1 METLLIVL
9 LVIALFGNWLW
20 FVAFRAYRKEINKH
34 LRKAGREKYQAVY
47 MAEHTARLDEAQ
59 RKGHL
64 QENKNTGPIYHFNED
79 GSTVVLNEDRIEFLQ
94 SVVDKG
100 LGGMELDHLKPI
112 SSIYNV
118 ASAEPK
124 K

>member
-1 METLLIVL
+1 MVWFLLIVL
-9 LVIALFGNWLW
+9 LFSNWLW
-20 FVAFRAYRKEINKH
+20 FVAFRSYRKEVGRQW
-34 LRKAGREKYQAVY
+34 RKAGKQKYQEVY

-64 QENKNTGPIYHFNED
+64 KHTKDTAPIYHYNED

-112 SSIYNV
+112 SSTYNV
-118 ASAEPK
+118 TNGGK

>member
-1 METLLIVL
+1 METLLVIL

-34 LRKAGREKYQAVY
+34 LRKASREKYQAVY
-47 MAEHTARLDEAQ
+47 MAEQTARLDEAQ

-64 QENKNTGPIYHFNED
+64 QENKNTGPIYHHNED

-100 LGGMELDHLKPI
+100 LGGMELDHVSPI
-112 SSIYNV
+112 SKAVNNAKAV
-118 ASAEPK
+118 K
-124 K
+124 

>member
-1 METLLIVL
+1 MWYGILIGLLI
-9 LVIALFGNWLW
+9 ATNWLW
-20 FVAFRAYRKEINKH
+20 FVAFRAYRKEI
-34 LRKAGREKYQAVY
+34 LAGIRKMGREKYQAVY

-64 QENKNTGPIYHFNED
+64 KHNKHTAPIYHYNED

-100 LGGMELDHLKPI
+100 LGGMQLDHLKPV
-112 SSIYNV
+112 SSTVNV
-118 ASAEPK
+118 TNGDAK
-124 K
+124 

>member
-1 METLLIVL
+1 METFLII
-9 LVIALFGNWLW
+9 VIAVLALALWLLF
-20 FVAFRAYRKEINKH
+20 VYHRAYSKEVGRQIRK
-34 LRKAGREKYQAVY
+34 LGREKYQAVY
-47 MAEHTARLDEAQ
+47 MAEQTARLDEAQ

-64 QENKNTGPIYHFNED
+64 KENKHTGPIYHYNED

-112 SSIYNV
+112 SKTVNFTNGDVS
-118 ASAEPK
+118 K
-124 K
+124 

>member
-1 METLLIVL
+1 METLLVIL
-9 LVIALFGNWLW
+9 LAIALFGNWLW

-64 QENKNTGPIYHFNED
+64 EENKNTGPIYHFNED

-100 LGGMELDHLKPI
+100 LGGMELDHFSPI
-112 SSIYNV
+112 SKAVNNAKAV
-118 ASAEPK
+118 K
-124 K
+124 

>member
-34 LRKAGREKYQAVY
+34 LRKAGRERHQAVY
-47 MAEHTARLDEAQ
+47 MAEYTARLDEAQ

-64 QENKNTGPIYHFNED
+64 KENKHTGPIYHYNED
-79 GSTVVLNEDRIEFLQ
+79 GSTVILNEDRIEFLQ
-94 SVVDKG
+94 SVVNKG
-100 LGGMELDHLKPI
+100 LGGMELDHIKPI
-112 SSIYNV
+112 SKEVNRRG
-118 ASAEPK
+118 
-124 K
+124 